1 MTHMRRFFLALVG
14 LGVVGTLL
22 VASNIFQVWTAGR
35 AHDTASVDAIVVM
48 GAAQYDGRPTAQ
60 FKARLDHAFDL
71 WTVGIAPIIVT
82 TGGNQPGDR
91 FTEGGSGAKYL
102 NERGVDSS
110 SLLIEESGSTT
121 RRSLVGVAE
130 LLKLRGADKVVIV
143 TEPFHALRSK
153 LIAQDLGLIV
163 SLSSTRTSPMGRA
176 DVIRHHVVEG
186 GGITIAQFIGFG
198 ALDDWTN

>member
-1 MTHMRRFFLALVG
+1 MRRFFLALVG

-71 WTVGIAPIIVT
+71 WSAGVAPIIVT

-130 LLKLRGADKVVIV
+130 LLKLRGAGSVVIV

-153 LIAQDLGLIV
+153 LIAQDLGLVV

-186 GGITIAQFIGFG
+186 VGITIAQFVGFS

>member
-60 FKARLDHAFDL
+60 FKARLDHAFEL
-71 WTVGIAPIIVT
+71 WSAGVAPIIVT

-121 RRSLVGVAE
+121 R
-130 LLKLRGADKVVIV
+130 
-143 TEPFHALRSK
+143 
-153 LIAQDLGLIV
+153 
-163 SLSSTRTSPMGRA
+163 
-176 DVIRHHVVEG
+176 
-186 GGITIAQFIGFG
+186 
-198 ALDDWTN
+198 

>member
-1 MTHMRRFFLALVG
+1 MRRLLLALVG

-35 AHDTASVDAIVVM
+35 AHDTESVDAIVVM

-60 FKARLDHAFDL
+60 LKARLDHAFDL
-71 WTVGIAPIIVT
+71 WSAGVAPIIVT

-110 SLLIEESGSTT
+110 SLLVEESGSTT

-130 LLKLRGADKVVIV
+130 LLKLRGADNVVIV

-153 LIAQDLGLIV
+153 LIAQDLGLVV

-186 GGITIAQFIGFG
+186 VGITIAQFVGFS

>member
-1 MTHMRRFFLALVG
+1 MRRLLLALVG

-60 FKARLDHAFDL
+60 LKARLDHAFDL
-71 WTVGIAPIIVT
+71 WSAGVAPIIVT

-110 SLLIEESGSTT
+110 SLLVEESGSTT

-130 LLKLRGADKVVIV
+130 LLKLRGADNVVIV

-153 LIAQDLGLIV
+153 LIAQDLGLVV

-186 GGITIAQFIGFG
+186 VGITIAQFVGFS